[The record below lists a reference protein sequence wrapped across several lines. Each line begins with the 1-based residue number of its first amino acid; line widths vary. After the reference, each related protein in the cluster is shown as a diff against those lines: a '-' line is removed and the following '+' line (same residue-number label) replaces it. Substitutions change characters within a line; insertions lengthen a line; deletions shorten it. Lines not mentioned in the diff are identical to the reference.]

1 MKAVI
6 LLSGGLDSS
15 TILYMARQQG
25 YQCHCLIVNY
35 NQRHDRE
42 IKSAFEIAAKAG
54 CAEVRKIDLQLPWQG
69 SALLDKNIPVPVK
82 RDADQILGDIPDT
95 YVPARNIIFLSLAF
109 SWAEV
114 LDAQAV
120 FIGANAIDYSGYPDC
135 RPEFYQAFDQVIAK
149 GTKAGVEGK
158 KIKIETPL
166 IDWTKARIITE
177 GVKLGVPYEATW
189 SCYKGGQKP
198 CRECDSC
205 LLRERGFKEAGIEDP
220 CKVIR

>member
-6 LLSGGLDSS
+6 LLSGGIDSS
-15 TILYMARQQG
+15 TTLYIARRQG
-25 YQCHCLIVNY
+25 YQCYCLIVNY
-35 NQRHDRE
+35 NQRHDKE
-42 IKSAFEIAAKAG
+42 IKSAVTIAAGAG
-54 CAEVRKIDLQLPWQG
+54 CLEVKKIDIHLPWQG

-82 RDADQILGDIPDT
+82 RDIDQMSADIPDT

-135 RPEFYQAFDQVIAK
+135 CPEFYQAFDRVIAK

-166 IDWTKARIITE
+166 INWTKARIITE
-177 GVKLGVPYEATW
+177 GIKLGVPYEATW

-198 CRECDSC
+198 CHECDSC

-220 CKVIR
+220 LVKK